1 MAASRAR
8 SRIFVTCERSCSA
21 ASNWLNSCRTSCAI
35 RRGAGSRARRLG
47 ERVLETDIEDFINQP
62 ELFRQLLQPIIE
74 LEGALRA
81 KAELDNINNKLYASF
96 DEEVP
101 EEYRGLVQEYYR
113 VLSEGQGSDSPR
125 Q

>member
-1 MAASRAR
+1 MQRPTRSTR
-8 SRIFVTCERSCSA
+8 SR
-21 ASNWLNSCRTSCAI
+21 
-35 RRGAGSRARRLG
+35 SRFDYVKMLDDNFAMRQFMPLG
-47 ERVLETDIEDFINQP
+47 VMIEA
-62 ELFRQLLQPIIE
+62 E

-81 KAELDNINNKLYASF
+81 QAELDNINNKLYASF

-101 EEYRGLVQEYYR
+101 EEYRDLVQEYYR